1 MNFFSKS
8 LRVSATV
15 VTSALLATA
24 FGLDA
29 TADQPP
35 VATIQRLNAG
45 DRACYVE
52 LTAANGETS
61 TEFADFE
68 ICEQD
73 LVGKRVRLTYESGN
87 ILAESC
93 QGNPD
98 CGQSETVMLITQVEV
113 LSPINAP
120 PVNAPPVNAPP
131 ANAPAT
137 TVQTLADGNYRYWSG
152 TPSQAIISDNTLM
165 DDGGTV
171 FRFRKQGNMVTGLFS
186 YVDGEAICVQ
196 GQVNGNTVSGTA
208 VQTLQGASVL
218 SRGESFATFG
228 SSEALAVRRGRQV
241 NRQVVRY
248 DSALLNLAGLNR
260 INAGSVLPPSGCQV

>member
-15 VTSALLATA
+15 VTSALLVTA
-24 FGLDA
+24 FGLTA
-29 TADQPP
+29 TAEQPP
-35 VATIQRLNAG
+35 VATIQSLTAG

-61 TEFADFE
+61 TEFADFD

-113 LSPINAP
+113 LSP
-120 PVNAPPVNAPP
+120 VNAPPGSSV
-131 ANAPAT
+131 AT
-137 TVQTLADGNYRYWSG
+137 TVQALPDGNYRYWSG
-152 TPSQAIISDNTLM
+152 TPNQAIISDDTLM
-165 DDGGTV
+165 DDGGTL
-171 FRFRKQGNMVTGLFS
+171 FRFRKQGNMVTGIFS

-218 SRGESFATFG
+218 STGQYFATFG
-228 SSEALAVRRGRQV
+228 PSEALAVRRGRQV
-241 NRQVVRY
+241 SRQVVRY

-260 INAGSVLPPSGCQV
+260 INAGSVLPPSSCQV